1 MFSKKKK
8 LTKKQVTDTILR
20 LGTLNAKLIVDKLG
34 QMDSLVP
41 MSPSKLMEIDKL
53 LTSAFKRGK

>member
-8 LTKKQVTDTILR
+8 LTKKQVTDTILK
-20 LGTLNAKLIVDKLG
+20 LGTLNAKLLVDKLG

-53 LTSAFKRGK
+53 LTSAFKRIK

>member
-8 LTKKQVTDTILR
+8 LTKKQVTDTILK